1 VIGYIPHTMYQ
12 SRRTEVCPLRCIS
25 GIFTF
30 KKVASR
36 GTDSA
41 TSQIKCSKTLWLLTT
56 NKFDDDIHVFNDR
69 HITTIS
75 AYEEGRVPF
84 NDLQES
90 FDGFIRPK
98 LRSFFKG
105 GLTRRIDA
113 VVPFFKFSREEAYV
127 VADMYIDT
135 VREMYARPR
144 TPGGSRALHL
154 S

>member
-1 VIGYIPHTMYQ
+1 M
-12 SRRTEVCPLRCIS
+12 S
-25 GIFTF
+25 
-30 KKVASR
+30 
-36 GTDSA
+36 
-41 TSQIKCSKTLWLLTT
+41 
-56 NKFDDDIHVFNDR
+56 
-69 HITTIS
+69 
-75 AYEEGRVPF
+75 F

-135 VREMYARPR
+135 LREMYAKPK
-144 TPGGSRALHL
+144 TPGKQHQVYVSKCPHADSYCWLHYATIYL
-154 S
+154 VITIPFPLLLLFVL